1 MTYPLDN
8 TVRSYAWGSATAI
21 PELLGIAPSGEPQAE
36 LWIGAH
42 PVTPSMARTGS
53 GIEALDALI
62 GKEPERML
70 GADVLERFGPKL
82 PFLLKVLAVE
92 RPLSI
97 QAHPTGPQA
106 EAGYDAEN
114 AAGVPLDAPDR
125 SYRDRSHK
133 PELVVALSSFEAL
146 VGFSDP
152 ADVAP
157 VLRQLGVPD
166 LDDAAAVLSGRGRD
180 GLAEVVRWTL
190 RLEPDRS
197 ARLVGRVAAACA
209 ERAGA
214 EPFATVARIAEL
226 HPGDRGILL
235 ALLLQPVHLDPGEA
249 ISVPAGM
256 PHAYLHGVAVEAQAS
271 SDNTLRAGLTPK
283 HVNVPE
289 VLRVLVYEPAPDL
302 RIMPIPTPMGDEYA
316 VTGVA
321 EFRLFRLALTPKP
334 SALPGG
340 SPQIVLITEGHAR
353 LTDDGGSTPLAK
365 GASAFVAAE
374 NERIALSGDGTAFVV
389 TSAVDPAGY
398 GKMTIAR
405 SPSGR

>member
-1 MTYPLDN
+1 MTFLLGN

-21 PELLGIAPSGEPQAE
+21 PELLGVAPNGEPQAE

-42 PVTPSMARTGS
+42 PGTPSMARTDTGP
-53 GIEALDALI
+53 EPLDALI

-70 GADVLERFGPKL
+70 GTDVLERFGPKL

-106 EAGYDAEN
+106 QAGFDAEN

-133 PELVVALSSFEAL
+133 PELLVALSSFEAL
-146 VGFSDP
+146 VGFRDP
-152 ADVAP
+152 ADAAA
-157 VLRQLGVPD
+157 VLRQLGVPA
-166 LDDAAAVLSGRGRD
+166 LDDAAALLSGRD
-180 GLAEVVRWTL
+180 GLAEVVRRTL

-226 HPGDRGILL
+226 YPGDRGILL
-235 ALLLQPVHLDPGEA
+235 ALLLQPVHLAPGEA
-249 ISVPAGM
+249 IFVPAGM

-283 HVNVPE
+283 HVDVPE

-302 RIMPIPTPMGDEYA
+302 RITPIPTSMGDEYA

-321 EFRLFRLALTPKP
+321 EFRLFRLTLMPRPT
-334 SALPGG
+334 ALPGG
-340 SPQIVLITEGHAR
+340 SPRIVLITEGQAR
-353 LTDDGGSTPLAK
+353 LTVDGGSISLAT
-365 GASAFVAAE
+365 GASAFVPAE
-374 NERIALSGDGTAFVV
+374 SERIAVSGAGTAFVV
-389 TSAVDPAGY
+389 TSAVDRPG
-398 GKMTIAR
+398 TAR
-405 SPSGR
+405 

>member
-1 MTYPLDN
+1 MTYLLDN
-8 TVRSYAWGSATAI
+8 TVRSYAWGSATTI

-42 PVTPSMARTGS
+42 PGTPSMVRTGT
-53 GIEALDALI
+53 GTEPLDALI
-62 GKEPERML
+62 GKDPERML
-70 GADVLERFGPKL
+70 GTDVLERFGPRL

-106 EAGYDAEN
+106 EVGYDAEN

-133 PELVVALSSFEAL
+133 PELVVALSKLEAL
-146 VGFSDP
+146 VGFRDP
-152 ADVAP
+152 ADAAA
-157 VLRQLGVPD
+157 VLRQLGLPG
-166 LDDAAAVLSGRGRD
+166 LDDAVAVLGGRD

-226 HPGDRGILL
+226 SPGDRGILL
-235 ALLLQPVHLDPGEA
+235 ALLLQPVHLGPGEA
-249 ISVPAGM
+249 IFVPAGM
-256 PHAYLHGVAVEAQAS
+256 PHAYLHGVAVEAQAN

-302 RIMPIPTPMGDEYA
+302 RVTPIPTPMGDEYA

-321 EFRLFRLALTPKP
+321 EFRLFRLGLTPNP

-340 SPQIVLITEGHAR
+340 SPGIVLITEGHAR
-353 LTDDGGSTPLAK
+353 LTVRGGGTSLAK
-365 GASAFVAAE
+365 GASAFVPAE
-374 NERIALSGDGTAFVV
+374 SQRIALSGEGTAFVV

>member
-1 MTYPLDN
+1 VTYPLDN
-8 TVRSYAWGSATAI
+8 PVRSYAWGSATAI
-21 PELLGIAPSGEPQAE
+21 PELLGIAASGEPQAE

-42 PVTPSMARTGS
+42 PATPSMARTDS
-53 GIEALDALI
+53 GTEALDALI

-70 GADVLERFGPKL
+70 GTDVLERFGPKL

-133 PELVVALSSFEAL
+133 PELVVALSNFEAL
-146 VGFSDP
+146 VGFRDP
-152 ADVAP
+152 ADAAA
-157 VLRQLGVPD
+157 VLRQLGVPG
-166 LDDAAAVLSGRGRD
+166 LDDAVAVLSGRD

-209 ERAGA
+209 DRTSA

-235 ALLLQPVHLDPGEA
+235 ALLLQPVHLSPGEA
-249 ISVPAGM
+249 IFVPAGM
-256 PHAYLHGVAVEAQAS
+256 PHTYLHGVAVEAQAS

-283 HVNVPE
+283 HVDVPE

-302 RIMPIPTPMGDEYA
+302 RITPIPTSMGDEYA

-321 EFRLFRLALTPKP
+321 EFRLFRLGLMPKP

-340 SPQIVLITEGHAR
+340 SPWIVLITEGHAR
-353 LTDDGGSTPLAK
+353 LTVDGGSTSLAT
-365 GASAFVAAE
+365 GASAFVPAE
-374 NERIALSGDGTAFVV
+374 SEWIALSGEGTAFVV
-389 TSAVDPAGY
+389 TSAVDRPG
-398 GKMTIAR
+398 TAR
-405 SPSGR
+405 

>member
-1 MTYPLDN
+1 VTFLLAN

-21 PELLGIAPSGEPQAE
+21 PELLGVAPDGEPQAE

-42 PVTPSMARTGS
+42 PGTPSMARTDTGP
-53 GIEALDALI
+53 EPLDALI

-70 GADVLERFGPKL
+70 GTDVLERFGPKL

-106 EAGYDAEN
+106 QAGFDAEN

-133 PELVVALSSFEAL
+133 PELLVALSDFEAL
-146 VGFSDP
+146 VGFRDP
-152 ADVAP
+152 ADAAA
-157 VLRQLGVPD
+157 VLRQLDVPA
-166 LDDAAAVLSGRGRD
+166 LDDAAALLSGRD
-180 GLAEVVRWTL
+180 GLTEVVRRTL

-226 HPGDRGILL
+226 YPGDRGILL
-235 ALLLQPVHLDPGEA
+235 ALLLQPVHLALREA
-249 ISVPAGM
+249 IFVPAGM

-283 HVNVPE
+283 HVDVPE

-302 RIMPIPTPMGDEYA
+302 RITPIPTSVGDEYA
-316 VTGVA
+316 VNGVA
-321 EFRLFRLALTPKP
+321 EFRLFRLTLMPRPTV
-334 SALPGG
+334 LPGR
-340 SPQIVLITEGHAR
+340 SPRIVLITQGQAR
-353 LTDDGGSTPLAK
+353 LTVDGASISLAT
-365 GASAFVAAE
+365 GASAFVPAE
-374 NERIALSGDGTAFVV
+374 SERTAVSGAGTAFVV
-389 TSAVDPAGY
+389 TSAVDRPG
-398 GKMTIAR
+398 TAR
-405 SPSGR
+405 